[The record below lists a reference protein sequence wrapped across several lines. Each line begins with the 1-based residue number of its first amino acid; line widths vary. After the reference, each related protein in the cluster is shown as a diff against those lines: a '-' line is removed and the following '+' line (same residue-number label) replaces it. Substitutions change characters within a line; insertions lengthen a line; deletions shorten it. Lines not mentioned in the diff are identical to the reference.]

1 MMILASASPRRNEL
15 LSLILDEFQIEPAD
29 VDESIENN
37 IPLEQIPAYLAAKK
51 AKYVSERHPDDIVIG
66 CDTGVFIDNNI
77 IGKPSNE
84 KAAYQIL
91 KLLSGR
97 THHVIT
103 GVALCRGGRISCFS
117 QATEVE
123 FYPLSEEEINDYI
136 LTGEPM
142 DKAGAYGIQGKG
154 AIFVRGIKGDYF
166 NVVGLPVAMLKRKLE
181 EFVRDE

>member
-1 MMILASASPRRNEL
+1 MILASASPRRNEL

-103 GVALCRGGRISCFS
+103 GVALCRGGHISCFS